1 MIGKYLRQSFMML
14 KQNPLFSSLYII
26 GTGLAISM
34 VMLLAVLYY
43 VKVGDIYPETNRSR
57 MLIASGVH
65 MQNIEDNDWNSTW
78 KYSGVFV
85 KECFYPLKGV
95 EAVTAVTDA
104 ESWFV
109 KVNNVKRPLSG
120 MVKLTDTGFWKVFDF
135 SFIHGKPFTEADFR
149 SGIREAVIS
158 EELARLVFQKTDVVG
173 QYIKLNYADYRV
185 CGVVKSPSY
194 AMNLSYAQVWLPYT
208 CIPDYVKN
216 NNQWGAIGPFQV
228 AILLPSASDADKVK
242 SQVDEYVRKFNL
254 LPHEGY
260 RLLMHGQPYLYWKT
274 LFYVND
280 MTDLDFFK
288 VLRQMGLWVLMLLL
302 VPALNLSGM
311 ISSRM
316 ERRLPEIG
324 VRKAFGATGRRLF
337 SQVMWENLLLTCLG
351 GIIGL
356 FISFGMVALARGSL
370 LTVLDRGTASLP
382 DNMQMSIT
390 SDMLFNPTL
399 FVMTFVVCVVLNLV
413 SALIPTCIALKK
425 DIVYSINKQ
434 K

>member
-1 MIGKYLRQSFMML
+1 MIGKYVQQSFMML
-14 KQNPLFSSLYII
+14 KQNPLFSSLYMI

-43 VKVGDIYPETNRSR
+43 VKVGDIYPETSRSR
-57 MLIASGVH
+57 MLIASTVH
-65 MQNIEDNDWNSTW
+65 MQNVEDNSWNNTW
-78 KYSGVFV
+78 KYSGIFV

-109 KVNNVKRPLSG
+109 KVNSVKRPLTG
-120 MVKLTDTGFWKVFDF
+120 LVKLTDTGFWKVFDF
-135 SFIHGKPFTEADFR
+135 SFIHGKPFTEADFQ
-149 SGIREAVIS
+149 SGIRAVVIS
-158 EELARLVFQKTDVVG
+158 EEMARLVFQKTDVVG

-216 NNQWGAIGPFQV
+216 NSQWDAIGPFQV
-228 AILLPSASDADKVK
+228 AILLPSASDADNVK
-242 SQVDEYVRKFNL
+242 SQVDQYVRKFNL

-274 LFYVND
+274 LFYTDD
-280 MTDLDFFK
+280 MADLDFFK
-288 VLRQMGLWVLMLLL
+288 VFRQMGLWVLMLLL

-337 SQVMWENLLLTCLG
+337 SQIMWENLLLTCLG

-356 FISFGMVALARGSL
+356 LISFSMVALARGWL
-370 LTVLDRGTASLP
+370 LTVLDGGTSSLP
-382 DNMQMSIT
+382 DNVQMSIT
-390 SDMLFNPTL
+390 ADMLFNPTL
-399 FVMTFVVCVVLNLV
+399 FVMTFVVCVVLNLI
-413 SALIPTCIALKK
+413 SALIPACIALRK

>member
-1 MIGKYLRQSFMML
+1 MIGKYLQQSFMML

-57 MLIASGVH
+57 MLIASTVH
-65 MQNIEDNDWNSTW
+65 MQNIEDNTWNNTW
-78 KYSGVFV
+78 MYSGVFV

-104 ESWFV
+104 TSWFV
-109 KVNNVKRPLSG
+109 KVNNVKRPLSA

-158 EELARLVFQKTDVVG
+158 EELARFVFQKTDVVG

-194 AMNLSYAQVWLPYT
+194 AMNLSYAQAWLPYT

-216 NNQWGAIGPFQV
+216 NSQWDAIGPFKV
-228 AILLPSASDADKVK
+228 AILLPSVGAAGNVK

-274 LFYVND
+274 LFYAND
-280 MTDLDFFK
+280 MADLDFFK

-324 VRKAFGATGRRLF
+324 VRKAFGATSRRLF
-337 SQVMWENLLLTCLG
+337 SQIMWENLLLTCLG

-356 FISFGMVALARGSL
+356 FISFGMVVSARGWL
-370 LTVLDRGTASLP
+370 LTVLDGGTAPLP
-382 DNMQMSIT
+382 DSVQMGIT
-390 SDMLFNPTL
+390 ADMLFNPAL
-399 FVMTFVVCVVLNLV
+399 FVMTFVVCVVLNLI
-413 SALIPTCIALKK
+413 SALIPACIALKK